1 MDPLLPTKEAH
12 VSPVQEGLQD
22 PQGVK
27 AWPTQ
32 AQAMIIGQ
40 REPGKPEDSP
50 RSHPF
55 AAFVY

>member
-27 AWPTQ
+27 AWSTQ
-32 AQAMIIGQ
+32 AQAVMTV
-40 REPGKPEDSP
+40 RERGKPQDSP